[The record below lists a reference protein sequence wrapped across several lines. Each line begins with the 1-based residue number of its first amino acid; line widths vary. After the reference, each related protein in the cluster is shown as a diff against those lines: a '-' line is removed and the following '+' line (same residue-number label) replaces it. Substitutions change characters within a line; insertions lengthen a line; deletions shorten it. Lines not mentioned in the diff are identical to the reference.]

1 MPGGGGSVKG
11 SRKQG
16 SRRSS
21 GNGGGGQTYKS
32 VFKITDVNVTD
43 AGKYRVVAKNELGES
58 NASISLNF
66 DGKWAAF

>member
-11 SRKQG
+11 SRKG

-21 GNGGGGQTYKS
+21 GNGGGQTYKS